1 MSNELTEAERAVAE
15 TLRPFLRGPSE
26 QWLTQCADEASR
38 AIVAAVRPIIEARA
52 LEYFGNHLY
61 ALVAT
66 ESFCSE
72 SDDSGMKLAASE
84 ASDLAETLRNNP

>member
-1 MSNELTEAERAVAE
+1 MSNELTEAERAAAE
-15 TLRPFLRGPSE
+15 VIRKDGWRMPGPRE
-26 QWLTQCADEASR
+26 DLETQAR
-38 AIVAAVRPIIEARA
+38 AVVAAVRPIIEARA